1 MGNPEERDK
10 SKENFEILFVDD
22 ERDVLS
28 IVEQYLSMQGYLVT
42 VADSGIK
49 ALELVRERDF
59 DVVFTDLN
67 MPEFGGLE
75 LLPAIKKYRP
85 ETEVIVVTGFGSIES
100 AIESMRLGCYDYLQK
115 PIKFELLRILVERI
129 IEKKRLQ
136 KENILLKRRLKGRDS
151 YGELVGVSMK
161 MQEIYEIIDR
171 ISKES
176 PTVLIEGDSG
186 TGKGLVAKVIH
197 QHSDRCQM
205 PFVQVNCS
213 AIVDGLLESELFG
226 HMKGSFTGA
235 ISDKM
240 GLFKAADGGSIFL
253 DEIAEIPPALQVKL
267 LRGLQEKKIRPV
279 GGIREYDVD
288 VRVIAAT
295 NRDINESLNSGVL
308 RKDLFYRLNVVNI
321 KVPPL
326 REREEDIPLLIDY
339 FINKF
344 NTLKNRNVKGF
355 SKEAMGL
362 MLRYFWPGNVR
373 QLENVIERAFAL
385 GVGDTIDIQDL
396 PTEIRETTE
405 EQKDDVIN
413 LNLRENE
420 TSLIKRALRETVG
433 NKAEAARLLGINTA
447 TLYRK
452 LKRYDISD

>member
-1 MGNPEERDK
+1 MSNMEVRDK
-10 SKENFEILFVDD
+10 TKEDFEILFVDD
-22 ERDVLS
+22 EKDVLS
-28 IVEQYLSMQGYLVT
+28 MVEQYLSMQGYEITVT
-42 VADSGIK
+42 DSGIR
-49 ALELVRERDF
+49 ALELVRERHF
-59 DVVFTDLN
+59 DIVFTDLN
-67 MPEFGGLE
+67 MPEFSGME
-75 LLPAIKKYRP
+75 LLTAVKKFRP
-85 ETEVIVVTGFGSIES
+85 ETEVIVVTGYGSIES

-115 PIKFELLRILVERI
+115 PIKFELLNILVERI
-129 IEKKRLQ
+129 LEKRRLQ
-136 KENILLKRRLKGRDS
+136 HENILLKRRLKGRDR
-151 YGELVGVSMK
+151 YGDLVGVSLK

-197 QHSDRCQM
+197 QYSDRCNM

-226 HMKGSFTGA
+226 HVKGSFTGA

-253 DEIAEIPPALQVKL
+253 DEIAEIPPGLQVKL

-279 GGIREYDVD
+279 GGIREFDVD

-295 NRDINESLNSGVL
+295 NRNLNESLKSGLL

-339 FINKF
+339 FINRF
-344 NTLKNRNVKGF
+344 NDEKNRKVKGF

-362 MLRYFWPGNVR
+362 MRKYFWPGNVR

-385 GVGDTIDIQDL
+385 GVGDTIEGGDL
-396 PTEIRETTE
+396 PSEMRESAGDKE
-405 EQKDDVIN
+405 NDESN
-413 LNLRENE
+413 LNLKENE
-420 TSLIKRALRETVG
+420 AMLMKRALKETFG
-433 NKAEAARLLGINTA
+433 NKAEAAKLLGINTV

-452 LKRYDISD
+452 LKRYNIFD